1 MAINNRTMQ
10 VGMLTEMKQRRN
22 VLSVEIDSA
31 VRSILLHFEPL
42 DMDLQYIERIMPDRL
57 EILVAKVRRQKR
69 EFDRVQA
76 EIRRLEGELGP
87 NNV

>member
-1 MAINNRTMQ
+1 MQ
-10 VGMLTEMKQRRN
+10 VGLLTEMKQRRN

>member
-1 MAINNRTMQ
+1 MQ

>member
-1 MAINNRTMQ
+1 MAMNNRTMQ

>member
-1 MAINNRTMQ
+1 MAMNNRTMQ
-10 VGMLTEMKQRRN
+10 VGLLTEMKQRRN